1 MPSEQPRV
9 QTCLT
14 CGTRV
19 EVVSTDEGTHH
30 YRPAED
36 ERYGPTVATE
46 REQMQA
52 LIDQQAKA
60 LETAD
65 NLARFSLAMDGSGW
79 ARANPEQHEAA
90 RAYRS
95 TRTERT
101 TDG

>member
-1 MPSEQPRV
+1 MPSEQPEARV

-36 ERYGPTVATE
+36 ERYGPTVAAE

-52 LIDQQAKA
+52 LIDHQAKA
-60 LETAD
+60 LEAVAALD
-65 NLARFSLAMDGSGW
+65 GGYPDDYCEIARDALAR
-79 ARANPEQHEAA
+79 
-90 RAYRS
+90 
-95 TRTERT
+95 TTERT